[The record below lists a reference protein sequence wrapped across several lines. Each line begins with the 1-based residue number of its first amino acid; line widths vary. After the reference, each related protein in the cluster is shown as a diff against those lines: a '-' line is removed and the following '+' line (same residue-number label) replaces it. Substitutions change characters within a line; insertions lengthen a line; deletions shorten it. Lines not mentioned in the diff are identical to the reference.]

1 MLSIRGGHVIKTKK
15 QGLLIVLSGPS
26 GCGKNTVCNDLKK
39 QNTNVWE
46 SISMTSR
53 AIRPNEV
60 DKKDYYFVSKEQFEQ
75 YIHAGKMLEYASFA
89 GNYYGTPKDAVQKQ
103 LDQGKD
109 VILVIEIQG
118 ALQIKE
124 KVPQALFI
132 FLLPPSMEELRNRL
146 EKRKTESKEK
156 MIERFQIAYQ
166 EINEL
171 PKYNYVIINDDYHVA
186 ANKLNA
192 IITAEKCRVDRI
204 EEVYLNTEEEKIHET
219 LVQKDLENIPINIT
233 KEVPKK

>member
-39 QNTNVWE
+39 QNHNVWE

-53 AIRPNEV
+53 AIRPNEI

-75 YIHAGKMLEYASFA
+75 YIQEEKMLEYASFA
-89 GNYYGTPKDAVQKQ
+89 GNYYGTPKEAVQKQ

-132 FLLPPSMEELRNRL
+132 FLLPPSMNELRNRL

-156 MIERFQIAYQ
+156 MMERFRIAYQ
-166 EINEL
+166 EVNEL
-171 PKYNYVIINDDYHVA
+171 PKYNYVIINDDYHLA
-186 ANKLNA
+186 ASKLNA

-204 EEVYLNTEEEKIHET
+204 EEVYLNNEEEKIHET
-219 LVQKDLENIPINIT
+219 LVQKDLKNIPINII
-233 KEVPKK
+233 ENASKK

>member
-1 MLSIRGGHVIKTKK
+1 MIRTKK

-132 FLLPPSMEELRNRL
+132 FLPPSMEELRNRL

-156 MIERFQIAYQ
+156 MMERFQIAYQ